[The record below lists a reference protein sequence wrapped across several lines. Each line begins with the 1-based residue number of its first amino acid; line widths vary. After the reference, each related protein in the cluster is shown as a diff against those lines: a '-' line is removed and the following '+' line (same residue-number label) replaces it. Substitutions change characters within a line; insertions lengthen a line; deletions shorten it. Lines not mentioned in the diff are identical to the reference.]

1 MLSFDRSQRWR
12 LILGKNAD
20 EDDQIGLTAEAMQM
34 DASLDALYNNKNKGG
49 LGNSAPKVNRWLGD
63 IRKYFPIQV
72 VQVMQKDALENLGL
86 KRMLLEP
93 ELLQNIEADV
103 HLVGTLLSLNNV
115 IPSKTRKTAAI
126 VVQKVVDNLLKRLKH
141 PLTTAIKG
149 ALNQSVRNR
158 RPKFNEI
165 NWPKTIRINLK
176 HYQPEYK
183 SIIPHQL
190 IGYGRKGQS
199 LKEVILCVDQSGSMS
214 SSVVYSSIFAAVLAS
229 VPALKTHMIV
239 FDTAVADLSSQVQD
253 PVDLLFGTQLGG
265 GTDIYKALSY
275 VDTLVSKPNDTIL
288 ILISDLYEGGNEE
301 QMLKQAAKIQ
311 KKGVNFITL
320 LALNDEGAPVY
331 DRNVAA
337 KFAEMKI
344 PVFACTPDLFPD
356 MMSAALKKEDMYN
369 WMNKNNIVR
378 R

>member
-63 IRKYFPIQV
+63 IRKYFPTQV

-149 ALNQSVRNR
+149 STAKQ
-158 RPKFNEI
+158 
-165 NWPKTIRINLK
+165 T
-176 HYQPEYK
+176 
-183 SIIPHQL
+183 
-190 IGYGRKGQS
+190 
-199 LKEVILCVDQSGSMS
+199 
-214 SSVVYSSIFAAVLAS
+214 SIF
-229 VPALKTHMIV
+229 
-239 FDTAVADLSSQVQD
+239 
-253 PVDLLFGTQLGG
+253 
-265 GTDIYKALSY
+265 
-275 VDTLVSKPNDTIL
+275 
-288 ILISDLYEGGNEE
+288 
-301 QMLKQAAKIQ
+301 
-311 KKGVNFITL
+311 
-320 LALNDEGAPVY
+320 
-331 DRNVAA
+331 
-337 KFAEMKI
+337 
-344 PVFACTPDLFPD
+344 
-356 MMSAALKKEDMYN
+356 
-369 WMNKNNIVR
+369 
-378 R
+378 

>member
-1 MLSFDRSQRWR
+1 
-12 LILGKNAD
+12 
-20 EDDQIGLTAEAMQM
+20 
-34 DASLDALYNNKNKGG
+34 
-49 LGNSAPKVNRWLGD
+49 
-63 IRKYFPIQV
+63 
-72 VQVMQKDALENLGL
+72 MQKDALENLGL

-126 VVQKVVDNLLKRLKH
+126 VVRKVVDNLLKRLSQ
-141 PLTTAIKG
+141 PLMTAVKG

-190 IGYGRKGQS
+190 IGFGRKGQS
-199 LKEVILCVDQSGSMS
+199 LREVILCVDQSGSMS

-239 FDTAVADLSSQVQD
+239 FDTAVADLSSQMQD

-265 GTDIYKALSY
+265 GTDIHKALSY
-275 VDTLVSKPNDTIL
+275 VDSLVSKPDDTIL
-288 ILISDLYEGGNEE
+288 ILISDLYEGGNGE

-337 KFAEMKI
+337 KFAELKI

-356 MMSAALKKEDMYN
+356 MMSAALKKEDMYI